1 MKEVKNLFLY
11 CPPKNEFLD
20 EVGKVAEEETK
31 KMAQLFK
38 EMCPAFMKED
48 NDFVFA
54 GLEMIGKDLV
64 VNTIK
69 ELIKRKKIQK
79 VK

>member
-1 MKEVKNLFLY
+1 MKDLQKLY
-11 CPPKNEFLD
+11 IYCSPNSDFLD

-38 EMCPAFMKED
+38 EMCPAFIKED

-54 GLEMIGKDLV
+54 CLEMIGKDLV

-69 ELIKRKKIQK
+69 ELIKRKKIHE